1 MKAERRERR
10 MPKTNKRMT
19 FKLCQRTWKH

>member
-1 MKAERRERR
+1 